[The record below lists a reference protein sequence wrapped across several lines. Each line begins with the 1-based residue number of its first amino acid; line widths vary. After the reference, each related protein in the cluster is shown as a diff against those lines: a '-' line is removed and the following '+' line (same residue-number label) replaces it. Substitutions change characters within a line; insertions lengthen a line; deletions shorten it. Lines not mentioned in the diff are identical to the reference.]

1 MYTTI
6 NLPYDTTTLPL
17 SVAQENL
24 RAVLVPK
31 KHGEAGSEVTVESQR
46 ALVQHALEHPI
57 DSPRLSTLAQGKQ
70 NIVVI
75 TSDHTR
81 PLPSAI
87 TLPLLL
93 SEIRKGS
100 PDAKITIIIATGL
113 HRGMT
118 EEEKIARFG
127 KEVVEKEHFVNHDC
141 TDRAML
147 VDLGTL
153 PSGSI
158 CQINKLAVDADLLV
172 AEGFIEPHF
181 FAGFSGGRKSV
192 FPGIASEA
200 CVSINHSAQAI
211 QHPKSITGVLDGNP
225 IHEDMVVAARLAK
238 LAFIVNVLLDEK
250 KRVISAYSGNYVT
263 AHRKG
268 CEELLAASAVDA
280 VEADIVVTTNG
291 GYPLDQNLYQ
301 CPKGLSSALNCAKKG
316 GVIILA
322 VGCRDG
328 LGGENFGRMMQEGS
342 PAELMER
349 IMATPADKSISEQ
362 WCVQR
367 YAEALLEYTIILV
380 PLNLSR
386 ELVERMNFVYASSLE
401 EAMAIA
407 YKLKGADATVT
418 VIPDG
423 VAVITRR

>member
-1 MYTTI
+1 MHTTI
-6 NLPYDTTTLPL
+6 NLPYDTTHLPL
-17 SVAQENL
+17 SVAKENL
-24 RAVLVPK
+24 AAVLVPK
-31 KHGEAGSEVTVESQR
+31 KHGDASAEITLEYQR
-46 ALVQHALEHPI
+46 ALVQNALENPV

-81 PLPSAI
+81 PLPSAV

-93 SEIRKGS
+93 AEIRKGN
-100 PDAKITIIIATGL
+100 PEAKITIIIATGL

-118 EEEKIARFG
+118 EEEKVEKFG
-127 KEVVEKEHFVNHDC
+127 KEVVEAEHFINHDC
-141 TDRAML
+141 TDRSML
-147 VDLGTL
+147 VNLGTL

-158 CQINKLAVDADLLV
+158 CEINKLAVEADLLV

-200 CVSINHSAQAI
+200 CVSINHSAEAI
-211 QHPKSITGVLDGNP
+211 QHPLSITGVLEGNP
-225 IHEDMVVAARLAK
+225 IHEDMVVAAKFAK
-238 LAFIVNVLLDEK
+238 LAFILNVLLDEK
-250 KRVISAYSGNYVT
+250 KRVISAYSGDYVS

-268 CEELLAASAVDA
+268 CDELLSVCAVDA

-316 GVIILA
+316 AVIILA

-328 LGGENFGRMMQEGS
+328 LGGENFGRMMQEGT

-349 IMATPADKSISEQ
+349 IMATEADKSISEQ

-367 YAEALLEYTIILV
+367 FAEALLEYTIILV

-386 ELVERMNFVYASSLE
+386 ELVEKMNFVYAASID

-407 YKLKGADATVT
+407 YERKGPDATVT

>member
-1 MYTTI
+1 M
-6 NLPYDTTTLPL
+6 
-17 SVAQENL
+17 
-24 RAVLVPK
+24 
-31 KHGEAGSEVTVESQR
+31 
-46 ALVQHALEHPI
+46 
-57 DSPRLSTLAQGKQ
+57 
-70 NIVVI
+70 
-75 TSDHTR
+75 
-81 PLPSAI
+81 
-87 TLPLLL
+87 
-93 SEIRKGS
+93 
-100 PDAKITIIIATGL
+100 
-113 HRGMT
+113 
-118 EEEKIARFG
+118 
-127 KEVVEKEHFVNHDC
+127 
-141 TDRAML
+141 
-147 VDLGTL
+147 
-153 PSGSI
+153 
-158 CQINKLAVDADLLV
+158 
-172 AEGFIEPHF
+172 
-181 FAGFSGGRKSV
+181 
-192 FPGIASEA
+192 
-200 CVSINHSAQAI
+200 
-211 QHPKSITGVLDGNP
+211 
-225 IHEDMVVAARLAK
+225 
-238 LAFIVNVLLDEK
+238 
-250 KRVISAYSGNYVT
+250 
-263 AHRKG
+263 G
-268 CEELLAASAVDA
+268 CEELLSACAVDA

-367 YAEALLEYTIILV
+367 FAEALLEYTIILV

-386 ELVERMNFVYASSLE
+386 ELVEKMNFVYASSIT